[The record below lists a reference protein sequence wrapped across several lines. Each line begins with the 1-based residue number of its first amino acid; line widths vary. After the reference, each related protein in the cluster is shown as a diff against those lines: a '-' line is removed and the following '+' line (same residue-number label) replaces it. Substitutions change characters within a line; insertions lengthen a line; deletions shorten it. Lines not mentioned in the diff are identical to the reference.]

1 MSGDI
6 DSNSFVSGSFDDCID
21 LQEYISGN
29 VRIYDKL
36 TAVRSS
42 DGKYDIVHNGIK
54 IGTLSAKMENELLAG
69 IQSTDYKYNMP
80 DSLDN
85 LYISDITSEL
95 LTKFDKNVP
104 LEFQKSRIV
113 YGIQITGLA
122 KLVFEKRK

>member
-6 DSNSFVSGSFDDCID
+6 DSNAVVSGSFDDCID

-29 VRIYDKL
+29 IRMYDKL

-42 DGKYDIVHNGIK
+42 DGSYDIMHNGTK

>member
-1 MSGDI
+1 MRITGRARDEIQKALYPLHLLDARVHDDTDRDEFTGKMKGD
-6 DSNSFVSGSFDDCID
+6 SKG
-21 LQEYISGN
+21 G
-29 VRIYDKL
+29 
-36 TAVRSS
+36 TTT
-42 DGKYDIVHNGIK
+42 GI
-54 IGTLSAKMENELLAG
+54 ENELLAG

-85 LYISDITSEL
+85 LYVSDITSEL